1 MSDLTQTI
9 QDLPLA
15 GLIPVALVVVVG
27 MILWGAG
34 RRVLRVSFATLGLI
48 GGTGAG
54 WLALGSH
61 DMGVSP
67 WVPALILGVALACV
81 GALVY
86 RMALAAAL
94 AIVCAVAAPAGVLT
108 IGELQGDPAAPAAM
122 AAETAAEPDAP
133 RPYDTREGPVLDEA
147 SGWLFDRLGEG
158 EGRAPPPESLAERGL
173 EQVLPEKVQEA
184 RAEADRLV
192 GLSQSWWE
200 ETPERL
206 RPAIVG
212 AAITG
217 ALAGL
222 LAGTLLPAATAVVVS
237 AFGGSLIWL
246 SGIRVLM
253 LRLEQPVD
261 AWLPDSTAGFLVLW
275 LIISLLG
282 TAIQW
287 TTRPKAA
294 DKQRAE
300 KAPARS

>member
-1 MSDLTQTI
+1 MNDLTQTI

-15 GLIPVALVVVVG
+15 GLIPVALVVIVG

-34 RRVLRVSFATLGLI
+34 RRVLRVAFATLGLI

-54 WLALGSH
+54 WLLLGSH
-61 DMGVSP
+61 DLGVSP
-67 WVPALILGVALACV
+67 WLPSLVLGVALACL

-94 AIVCAVAAPAGVLT
+94 ALVCAVAAPAGVLT
-108 IGELQGDPAAPAAM
+108 VGELQGDHQAAPVGM
-122 AAETAAEPDAP
+122 AVEVAAEPDTP
-133 RPYDTREGPVLDEA
+133 RTYDTREGPVVDEA
-147 SGWLFDRLGEG
+147 SVWLFDRLGEG
-158 EGRAPPPESLAERGL
+158 EGAIPGSLAERGL
-173 EQVLPEKVQEA
+173 DQMLPEKVAEA

-192 GLSQSWWE
+192 GVSQSWWE
-200 ETPERL
+200 GTPEGL

-246 SGIRVLM
+246 SGLRVLM
-253 LRLEQPVD
+253 LRLEQPVE